1 MILKALY
8 DLAQREELVPD
19 PDFEIKSVSW
29 VIRVGDGGRFLGIE
43 SLKQAEKISEGSKKK
58 PKMLGTPKLV
68 PKRLP
73 SRSGQHPQAEFLV
86 DNPLYVLGRSI
97 PAEKYEPLVC
107 KTRQGMFTDRIKLC
121 AEESGDNAVKV
132 CTLFLQKHARG
143 DLEVEI
149 PSEMKGNDLIAFSYQ
164 MEESFVHKRP
174 AVIEYWRKVNADSLR
189 AREGSVCLITGEF
202 CTPAKKHKKLKNV
215 PQKKVSDIALAP
227 CNKSAF
233 ESYGWKKAANAVIG
247 EESSDFAMTALN
259 RLLDPNPP
267 DPQDPN
273 QTLSKQNVHLSS
285 DSVVCYWT
293 RTKSALSDSFG
304 LAIEVDEE
312 KVETKPA
319 QVAEMYKSLWKGIP
333 YKLDK
338 PDEFYSLVLSG
349 GQGRATVRDW
359 IESNTQYV
367 VDSLAQYFADLKIE
381 RYCPAPKN
389 GKHPESFSLSLL
401 LESLADPKDRRR
413 EGIPSAI
420 GAQLYR
426 ASIDKK
432 LLFPQPA
439 FSRAILRYRA
449 ELGKEGDEKKGW
461 VHKNWNDARAA
472 IIKAYLN
479 RKHRKELKQK
489 EVSEKMN
496 PDCTDKGYLLGQ
508 LMSVL
513 EKLQTEAL
521 GNVNASIIDR
531 YFAGA
536 SASPKSVFGSLLRNA
551 RHHARK
557 AKDKAKDET
566 KNKGQIFNLERLID
580 QICSLFD
587 VSLKKTEDPKIVYE
601 NGFPAY
607 LSPEQQGM
615 FVLGYHQMRKWLWMT
630 RDERDIWND
639 EHSDASRAYL
649 WEKKGN
655 DLENSTEEKGEN

>member
-19 PDFEIKSVSW
+19 SDFEIKPVSW
-29 VIRVGDGGRFLGIE
+29 VIRVGDSGRFLGIE
-43 SLKQAEKISEGSKKK
+43 PLKQAEKIPEGSKKK
-58 PKMLGTPKLV
+58 PRMLGTPKLV

-73 SRSGQHPQAEFLV
+73 SKQGINPPAEFFV
-86 DNPLYVLGRSI
+86 ENPLYVLGKSI
-97 PAEKYEPLVC
+97 PVEKYKPTVC
-107 KTRQGMFTDRIKLC
+107 KTRQGMFADRIKLC
-121 AEESGDNAVKV
+121 AEESGDNAVKD

-143 DLEVEI
+143 ELEFAI

-164 MEESFVHKRP
+164 TEESFVHERP
-174 AVIEYWRKVNADSLR
+174 AVIKYWREINVA
-189 AREGSVCLITGEF
+189 GSKMKQDAVCLITGEF

-215 PQKKVSDIALAP
+215 PQNKISDIALAP
-227 CNKSAF
+227 CNQPAF
-233 ESYGWKKAANAVIG
+233 ESYGWEKGANAVIG

-259 RLLDPNPP
+259 RLLHPNPP

-285 DSVVCYWT
+285 DTVVCYWT
-293 RTKSALSDSFG
+293 RNKSALSDSFG

-312 KVETKPA
+312 KVEAKPA
-319 QVAEMYKSLWKGIP
+319 QIAEMYKSLWKGIP

-359 IESNTQYV
+359 IESNTQHV
-367 VDSLAQYFADLKIE
+367 MDSLAQYFADLRIE

-389 GKHPESFSLSLL
+389 GKHPESFPLSLL
-401 LESLADPKDRRR
+401 LESLADPKDRRK
-413 EGIPSAI
+413 EGIPSTI
-420 GAQLYR
+420 GAQFYR

-472 IIKAYLN
+472 IIKGYLN
-479 RKHRKELKQK
+479 RKYRKESKQK
-489 EVSEKMN
+489 EVSERMN
-496 PDCTDKGYLLGQ
+496 PNCADKGYLLGQ

-521 GNVNASIIDR
+521 GSVNASIVDR
-531 YFAGA
+531 YFSGA

-557 AKDKAKDET
+557 AKDES

-580 QICSLFD
+580 QICSQFD
-587 VSLKKTEDPKIVYE
+587 VSLKKTEDPKAVYE

-607 LSPEQQGM
+607 LSQEQQGM

-630 RDERDIWND
+630 REERDIWNA
-639 EHSDASRAYL
+639 EHSDVSRAYL
-649 WEKKGN
+649 WGKK
-655 DLENSTEEKGEN
+655 ENNCY